1 MSEDDSQEGD
11 DEKYNYRDEAAA
23 KHPRSGERR
32 RSGAIIASL
41 IVGLLFLAAIF
52 FVDWEQ
58 VLHQINNAKPLDTAK
73 KNLGETLK
81 LIQVIPN
88 EPYLSQTPA
97 ERKTEVAGAT
107 NLPIPTEETGQS
119 LEKISSMKITELEQE
134 VHNWANHYRKEN
146 GVSEL
151 KINLPLAGVARNHS
165 QDMADL
171 NYFSHINLKGEDPTA
186 RAERQGFNC
195 HIDLS
200 GNRYV
205 NGVGENI
212 WQGWTFAYTV
222 NGVPSDYY
230 TQDEL
235 AEKIVAEWMN
245 SPSHREDLLTDF
257 WQSEGIG
264 IVITNEGKVYAT
276 EGFC

>member
-1 MSEDDSQEGD
+1 M
-11 DEKYNYRDEAAA
+11 
-23 KHPRSGERR
+23 
-32 RSGAIIASL
+32 
-41 IVGLLFLAAIF
+41 
-52 FVDWEQ
+52 
-58 VLHQINNAKPLDTAK
+58 DTAK

-88 EPYLSQTPA
+88 EPYTSLAPA
-97 ERKTEVAGAT
+97 ARKTEVSGET
-107 NLPIPTEETGQS
+107 NQPIPSEETEQPIG
-119 LEKISSMKITELEQE
+119 KISSMKITELEQE

-151 KINLPLAGVARNHS
+151 KRNLPLAGIARNHS
-165 QDMADL
+165 QDMAGL

-186 RAERQGFNC
+186 RAGRQGFNC

-212 WQGWTFAYTV
+212 WQGWTFDYTV
-222 NGVPSDYY
+222 NGVPSGYY
-230 TQDEL
+230 TQGEL
-235 AEKIVAEWMN
+235 AEKIVTEWMN

-276 EGFC
+276 EDFC